1 MLKYLRVRK
10 IIRFN
15 LFSTGAGKKCNRKK
29 RDWVNV
35 AKYWQLVN
43 ADEESMCSL
52 YYSYNLTI
60 GSKFFKIEKFL
71 KLKK

>member
-29 RDWVNV
+29 KRLS
-35 AKYWQLVN
+35 K
-43 ADEESMCSL
+43 CGKI
-52 YYSYNLTI
+52 LTI
-60 GSKFFKIEKFL
+60 SECR
-71 KLKK
+71 